1 VQLGMAAVVYDV
13 DGVLLVVGLLPGD
26 SDALEGGYDGF
37 DVLLLLQLL
46 MALLRGAG
54 VGGWGR
60 VTVIR
65 RLGAVITLARVVFR
79 EAVVSLGG
87 GLAGGDAL
95 LGGR

>member
-1 VQLGMAAVVYDV
+1 MQLLVAAVVYDV
-13 DGVLLVVGLLPGD
+13 YGRLLLLSGD

-46 MALLRGAG
+46 MALLRSAI
-54 VGGWGR
+54 VRWRSR
-60 VTVIR
+60 VTMIR
-65 RLGAVITLARVVFR
+65 RLGSVITLARVVFG
-79 EAVVSLGG
+79 EAVVPFGG